1 MKKYIFMV
9 LILAIAA
16 FGALAALSVSKV
28 KAEDGKNLQQ
38 TERHKSKKNKKK
50 KKDKEAEV
58 EKEKWEKRFYLA
70 NYSHIP
76 KEHREAVQKA
86 DIYANGC
93 FFSRKR
99 LIWEMYTMDRY
110 SKEEIILCLHNH
122 GIQRIYHSHKY
133 HFILIRKLSSR
144 RSPLCHIEFRAV
156 HYLYHSALGGKKHLF
171 TLQ

>member
-110 SKEEIILCLHNH
+110 SKEEIIYALSH
-122 GIQRIYHSHKY
+122 IKADWKRI
-133 HFILIRKLSSR
+133 
-144 RSPLCHIEFRAV
+144 
-156 HYLYHSALGGKKHLF
+156 ALWTVRVSGQTEGGR
-171 TLQ
+171 